1 MKIHEYQAKER
12 LRHYGIKTPQGIAC
26 FSVDEAVAAAEKL
39 GGDFWVVKAQIHA
52 GGRGKGGGV
61 QFARSLDEVKTHAEA
76 ILGSILVT
84 HQTGPE
90 GQLVRRLYIESGVD
104 IAQELYVG
112 VVVDRSRRCVTLMG
126 SSEGGT
132 EIEEVAA
139 NTPEK
144 IHKVFVDPSKGL
156 QQDEARQLSVDMGV
170 PEPAVERA
178 AEFML
183 ALYTTFVEEDAS
195 LAEINPLVVT
205 RDHAVV
211 ALDAKINFD
220 DNADF
225 RHPSWAELRD
235 TDEED
240 AKEIEA
246 SKYGL
251 NFISLN
257 GSIGCLVNG
266 AGLAMATM
274 DIIKLY
280 GGSPANFLDVGGGAT
295 AEQVTGAFKIML
307 KSDKVKAIMVNIFG
321 GIMRCD
327 VIAEGLVEAAKEVD
341 LNIPLIVRLEGTN
354 VKEGRQILAD
364 SGIALMTATTMSDAA
379 EQAVNAVNASVAAG
393 NLS

>member
-1 MKIHEYQAKER
+1 MKIHEYQAKAR
-12 LRHYGIKTPQGIAC
+12 LREYGIKTPQGIAC
-26 FSVDEAVAAAEKL
+26 FTVEEAVAAAQEL
-39 GGDFWVVKAQIHA
+39 GGNFWVVKAQIHA
-52 GGRGKGGGV
+52 GGRGKAGGV
-61 QFARSLDEVKTHAEA
+61 QLARSVEEVREHATN
-76 ILGSILVT
+76 LFGKVLVT
-84 HQTGPE
+84 HQTGPD
-90 GQLVRRLYIESGVD
+90 GQEVRRLYIESGVD

-112 VVVDRSRRCVTLMG
+112 VVVDRSRRCVTFMG

-139 NTPEK
+139 STPEK
-144 IHKVFVDPSKGL
+144 IHKIFVDPSTGML
-156 QQDEARQLSVDMGV
+156 ESEAREMCVNMGV
-170 PEPAVERA
+170 PEVAVERA
-178 AEFML
+178 TQFMM
-183 ALYTTFVEEDAS
+183 ALYTAFVEEDAS

-205 RDHAVV
+205 RDGDVV

-220 DNADF
+220 DNAGF
-225 RHPSWAELRD
+225 RHPLWEQLRD
-235 TDEED
+235 PDEED
-240 AKEIEA
+240 ANEIEA

-251 NFISLN
+251 NFISLD

-327 VIAEGLVEAAKEVD
+327 VIAEGLVQAAKEVH
-341 LNIPLIVRLEGTN
+341 LSIPLIVRLEGTN
-354 VKEGRQILAD
+354 VKQGRKLLEE
-364 SGIALMTATTMSDAA
+364 SGIALITATTMSDAA
-379 EQAVNAVNASVAAG
+379 KKAVKAAG
-393 NLS
+393 H